1 MVIKTEHVGVALVV
15 TVALLGAAM
24 LMPRLAVFVFIG
36 TVLCLIP
43 YTLWR
48 AIGSGQRAKAPG
60 CVPRPSGDVVRVARP
75 MVAVEATQED
85 QWGSLQGRTV
95 TRIVVAPEHRSA
107 LRGVREGD
115 ALQLV
120 REPENAVDAAAVAV
134 RVARSGERLG
144 VVSRGFGKALAGA
157 IEAGEEF
164 SAQVKRVGEE
174 GEGGVSVEIWNVRGV
189 VE

>member
-1 MVIKTEHVGVALVV
+1 MTVIKTEHVGVALVV
-15 TVALLGAAM
+15 TVTLLGVAM
-24 LMPRLAVFVFIG
+24 VMPRLAVFVFIG
-36 TVLCLIP
+36 TILCLIP

-48 AIGSGQRAKAPG
+48 AMERRKAPG

-75 MVAVEATQED
+75 LVADEAMED

-95 TRIVVAPEHRSA
+95 TRIVVAPEHLGA
-107 LRGVREGD
+107 LQGVREGD

-120 REPENAVDAAAVAV
+120 REPENAVDMDAVAV

-157 IEAGEEF
+157 IGAGEEF
-164 SAQVKRVGEE
+164 KARVKRVGEV
-174 GEGGVSVEIWNVRGV
+174 GEGGVSVEIWSVRGV
-189 VE
+189 GE